1 MEDHAVEENSD
12 SSDEEEEEERI
23 YVTRQEEEID
33 PEVEA
38 DFDREFEKMMVESL
52 DSRKFERRTHF
63 DVPLPIR
70 KAQAGH
76 HDAADDAHGEVA
88 PVQEPLNTMS
98 FSLMTKRGNRAQV
111 GTAQRHPMLVSG
123 SMLIIYRL
131 ERLNFPPTLALHY
144 P

>member
-1 MEDHAVEENSD
+1 
-12 SSDEEEEEERI
+12 
-23 YVTRQEEEID
+23 
-33 PEVEA
+33 
-38 DFDREFEKMMVESL
+38 MVESL

-76 HDAADDAHGEVA
+76 HDVADDVNGEAA
-88 PVQEPLNTMS
+88 PSQEPLDTMS

-111 GTAQRHPMLVSG
+111 RTAQRHLMLVSG
-123 SMLIIYRL
+123 IMLIIHRL
-131 ERLNFPPTLALHY
+131 ERSNFLRTLDLHY